1 MYKQELEHLVSWTLL
16 VFFLLLL
23 PNDIGQVTFD
33 VWPEVP
39 VIAGII
45 CHHYTNSSIRD
56 YILLKTA
63 E

>member
-1 MYKQELEHLVSWTLL
+1 MKKQELEHLVSWILL

-23 PNDIGQVTFD
+23 PNDKGPVTFD

-45 CHHYTNSSIRD
+45 CHH
-56 YILLKTA
+56 
-63 E
+63 